1 LAAGLHKKSELAFLI
16 GGIVMKLKGSCS
28 CGAINFSL
36 NSKHPYPYQLCYC
49 SICRKTQGGGG
60 YAINLA
66 GSADS
71 LQIKGKKYV
80 KIYHSSKTGERN
92 FCKKCGSAL
101 WIYDRSWPEL
111 VHPFAS
117 AIDTEL
123 PVPKEKTHLMTE
135 LKPKWVKVEKGSKD
149 KVFKRYPKESIA
161 EWHQRLKLE
170 K

>member
-1 LAAGLHKKSELAFLI
+1 
-16 GGIVMKLKGSCS
+16 MKLKGSCS
-28 CGAINFSL
+28 CGAVNFSL
-36 NSKHPYPYQLCYC
+36 NSKYPYPYQLCYC

-71 LQIKGKKYV
+71 LEIKGKKHV

-101 WIYDRSWPEL
+101 WIYDQSWPEL

-123 PVPKEKTHLMTE
+123 PVPKEKNHLMTE
-135 LKPKWVKVEKGSKD
+135 FKPKWVKIEKGPKD
-149 KVFKRYPKESIA
+149 KVFKRYSKESIA